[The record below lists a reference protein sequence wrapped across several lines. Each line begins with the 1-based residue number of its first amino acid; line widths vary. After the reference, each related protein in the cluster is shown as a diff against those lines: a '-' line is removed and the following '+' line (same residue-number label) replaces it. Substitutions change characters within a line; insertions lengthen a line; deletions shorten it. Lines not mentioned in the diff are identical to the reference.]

1 MHHRGADGK
10 LGEVAD
16 DLLRVQGAGAA
27 NALLGRAM
35 AEDLALRDED
45 GVVQPEALIDG
56 GDGKADRIAALAE
69 VRPAGAIRRLQ
80 SRPIEELLKQGAPP
94 GALGGEQNRR
104 FRVGGQKVLERL
116 RRNLQ
121 VGVGLNI
128 RQGLGVEADLV
139 LASFAEANARAPMQQ
154 AVQFVGPEVK
164 VGRRQDGPLD
174 VPGQALVTA
183 VDLLPKA
190 LHGVFEAGLLQDQGV
205 FRQMVEQAGQALRPV
220 KEQRQIVLH
229 PVRRDAG
236 GDVLIDRAAPHID
249 VEGVMP
255 VAAEAGDAVRIEG
268 ELLGRQQ
275 VNAPHPAD
283 GHLRLHIEV
292 AQGVDFLVEQ
302 VDAQRM
308 GQAHRVDVHQGAAHG
323 ELAPLADR
331 LHRQIAG
338 GQQAAALLMQVEALA
353 HS

>member
-1 MHHRGADGK
+1 M
-10 LGEVAD
+10 
-16 DLLRVQGAGAA
+16 
-27 NALLGRAM
+27 
-35 AEDLALRDED
+35 
-45 GVVQPEALIDG
+45 
-56 GDGKADRIAALAE
+56 LAE
-69 VRPAGAIRRLQ
+69 VRPAGAVRRLQ
-80 SRPIEELLKQGAPP
+80 SRPVEELLKQGAPP
-94 GALGGEQNRR
+94 GALGGEQHWG

-116 RRNLQ
+116 RRGLQ
-121 VGVGLNI
+121 AGVGLNI
-128 RQGLGVEADLV
+128 RQGLGVKLDLVPAPVAEADV
-139 LASFAEANARAPMQQ
+139 RMAAQQ
-154 AVQFVGPEVK
+154 AIQFVGPKVK

-190 LHGVFEAGLLQDQGV
+190 LDGVFEAGLLQNQGI
-205 FRQMVEQAGQALRPV
+205 FRQMVEQAGQTRRPV
-220 KEQRQIVLH
+220 KEQRQVMLH

-236 GDVLIDRAAPHID
+236 GDVLINRTAPHIH

-275 VNAPHPAD
+275 VNALHPAD

-308 GQAHRVDVHQGAAHG
+308 
-323 ELAPLADR
+323 
-331 LHRQIAG
+331 
-338 GQQAAALLMQVEALA
+338 
-353 HS
+353 S